1 MVRRLLP
8 ACAGSLLLLLP
19 VVSCAIWRS
28 EGVGVKADH
37 AGASATLNGIRFEA
51 RNNGVPSW
59 GPVVTQVR
67 ITVTNTL
74 AHDTTVTFL
83 TGNCAA
89 LMRVYHKPDRSDTPL
104 YDATVGAECYVPE
117 MRSKLAPN
125 GSVELVS
132 APDGPGIELRSGR
145 YYLTVLVT
153 PVAPKGAEEEPAR
166 IEIPAGEIDVFRP

>member
-1 MVRRLLP
+1 LVNAVSRVLL
-8 ACAGSLLLLLP
+8 AWAASALLTA
-19 VVSCAIWRS
+19 CAIWRS

-37 AGASATLNGIRFEA
+37 GGAPVTLNGIRFEA

-59 GPVVTQVR
+59 GPVVSQVR
-67 ITVTNTL
+67 VTITNTL

-89 LMRVYHKPDRSDTPL
+89 LMRVYHKPDRADTPV
-104 YDATVGAECYVPE
+104 YDAAVGAECYVPE
-117 MRSKLAPN
+117 LRSKLASN
-125 GSVELVS
+125 ESVELAS

-153 PVAPKGAEEEPAR
+153 PVAPKGAEEGPAR
-166 IEIPAGEIDVFRP
+166 IELSAGEIDVFRP